1 MTDVTLIPDGGMPW
15 LDASGPHAGLVL
27 STRVRLARN
36 LAGIPFRGRNTGTQ
50 RSGVIDTVA
59 AAAAHAP
66 AFADATLYRL
76 DTLSPLTR
84 QWLSE
89 RQLVSRDLAGLGG
102 KERPASG
109 GGLLLGRVASA
120 LLNEEDHLRLQA
132 FRSGFALEAAY
143 AAAAGADHDLGV
155 RVSFAFH
162 AEFGYLTACPTNVG
176 TGMRA
181 SVLIH
186 LPALSL
192 TREIAKVLHG
202 LAQVG
207 LTSRGLFG
215 EGSEAL
221 GQLYQL
227 SNQTTLGHSE
237 AELLD
242 RLGRMVRQVMEY
254 ELRARDVLVRDARRR
269 MEDGIWRAWAILR
282 YARALSFEELVDLIG
297 NVRLGVTMRVLPDMP
312 LYTLNR
318 LLVVSQPAHVAAA
331 AGVNLDDEALSEHRA
346 ALVRRMFGETETQ

>member
-1 MTDVTLIPDGGMPW
+1 MTDLTLIPDGGMPW
-15 LDASGPHAGLVL
+15 LDASGPHADLVL

-36 LAGIPFRGRNTGTQ
+36 LADVPFRGRNTAAH
-50 RSGVIDTVA
+50 RERVIDQVA
-59 AAAAHAP
+59 AAAAQAP
-66 AFADATLYRL
+66 AFADAALYRL
-76 DTLSPLTR
+76 DTLPPATR

-89 RQLVSRDLAGLGG
+89 RQLVSRDLAGLGDG
-102 KERPASG
+102 GRARG
-109 GGLLLGRVASA
+109 GGALLLAREASA
-120 LLNEEDHLRLQA
+120 MLNEEDHLRLQS
-132 FRSGFALEAAY
+132 FHSGFALSPAY
-143 AAAAGADHDLGV
+143 AAVAQADHDLGL

-162 AEFGYLTACPTNVG
+162 PEFGYLTACPTNVG

-192 TREIAKVLHG
+192 TREIGKVLHG

-215 EGSEAL
+215 EGSDAL

-227 SNQTTLGHSE
+227 SNQTTLGQSE
-237 AELLD
+237 GELLD

-254 ELRARDVLVRDARRR
+254 ETRARDVLVRDARGR
-269 MEDGIWRAWAILR
+269 MDDGIWRAWAILR
-282 YARALSFEELVDLIG
+282 YARALSFDELVNLLG
-297 NVRLGVTMRVLPDMP
+297 NVRLGVTMHVLPAMP

-318 LLVVSQPAHVAAA
+318 LLVISQPAHVAAA
-331 AGVNLDDEALSEHRA
+331 AGVNLDDESLSEHRA
-346 ALVRRMFGETETQ
+346 TLVRRMLGETETV